1 MQKRRDRSHLAVAAL
16 FGLALLAAGI
26 GAKDYRDEALKVTK
40 DVEAFVARHC
50 ITGSDLEKVHKII
63 EITHDKF
70 LFPRVDRER
79 METWL
84 QNPGKAEEFRN
95 SLEKQKADLRGLY
108 EKRVTHLLSGAEDKL
123 RQESQQAV
131 FIGEHDLGVFNEVI
145 REKDISPQDIPF
157 AVSGAEAVVYGIS
170 DGCTTAAKTFIVLAQ
185 AAGLKETRY
194 VATGNV
200 PDYNLAC
207 PSKGQP
213 RQPEITINGHFF
225 ALVKIEGRWAL
236 VNCTYYNPYSENDE
250 IRYEIFFN
258 LDGQEVNPDML
269 KLRILK
275 IPSFQRDAGGGT
287 PPPPNRL
294 YVIGVGKDS
303 QDDLDIE
310 NYDALMNLS
319 VSGDRNCPECKYN
332 RF

>member
-1 MQKRRDRSHLAVAAL
+1 MQKRHDRSHLFVVA
-16 FGLALLAAGI
+16 FFSMTLLAAGK

-40 DVEAFVARHC
+40 EVETFVAREC
-50 ITGSDLEKVHKII
+50 IKGSDLEKVHKII
-63 EITHDKF
+63 EVTHDKF
-70 LFPRVDRER
+70 LFPRVDRDR

-84 QNPGKAEEFRN
+84 KNPDKAEEFRN
-95 SLEKQKADLRGLY
+95 SLEKQKTDLRRLY
-108 EKRVTHLLSGAEDKL
+108 EKRITHLLSAEEDKQ
-123 RQESQQAV
+123 RQELQQAV
-131 FIGEHDLGVFNEVI
+131 FIGEHDLRVFNEVI
-145 REKDISPQDIPF
+145 RKKDISPLDIPF
-157 AVSGAEAVVYGIS
+157 AVSGAEAVVYGIT

-207 PSKGQP
+207 ISKGQP
-213 RQPEITINGHFF
+213 RRPEITINGHFF

-236 VNCTYYNPYSENDE
+236 VNCTYYNPYSEDDE

-269 KLRILK
+269 KLRILR
-275 IPSFQRDAGGGT
+275 IPSFQRDAGGT
-287 PPPPNRL
+287 LPPPNRL
-294 YVIGVGKDS
+294 YVIAVGKDS

-310 NYDALMNLS
+310 NYNALMNLS